1 MGGAKDK
8 KEQIETQV
16 SDVPKMK
23 LKDWINL
30 ASTKIDRLDAELIA
44 IKALNLDD
52 KIDLILYSEDEFDF
66 QKADKMVENR
76 EKGIPIAYILGVK
89 EFYSRNFR
97 VNSNVLIPRP
107 ETEEMIR
114 LALETIEN
122 EKIKAPEILDVG
134 TGSGCIAITM
144 KLELDTKKLDSKVT
158 GVDYSVPALD
168 LAQDNADDLDANVD
182 FFSSDLLS
190 AIKNLPDIIMANLP
204 YVDLTW
210 DWTSPELKYEP
221 ALALYADDHGL
232 KLIKKLIDEI
242 VEKLPSQD
250 VKKRFLFL
258 EADTSQLDQII
269 NYAKSK
275 NFTLLKRTDFIL
287 EFSY

>member
-1 MGGAKDK
+1 MGGAKDQN
-8 KEQIETQV
+8 EQVETQV
-16 SDVPKMK
+16 SDIPKMK

-122 EKIKAPEILDVG
+122 EKIKAPKILDVG

-144 KLELDTKKLDSKVT
+144 KLELDTKKLDSKII

-182 FFSSDLLS
+182 LFSSDLLS
-190 AIKNLPDIIMANLP
+190 AIKTLPDIIMANLP

-269 NYAKSK
+269 NYAESK
-275 NFTLLKRTDFIL
+275 KFTLLKRTNFIL